1 MADAKVTLKPSEQI
15 IKAAN
20 AVEIVTAGDMA
31 IGLKKPNVLQQYR
44 IVEIVGESAKNE
56 VYMGMVMPI
65 LWVCE
70 INGEPEAPATTKREL
85 EARIQRLGEDGIAA
99 IIGHFAA
106 KAQAAASE
114 SDEAL
119 KN

>member
-15 IKAAN
+15 VQAAN
-20 AVEIVTAGDMA
+20 TIERITAGELN
-31 IGLKKPNVLQQYR
+31 IGLKKPGILAQYR
-44 IVEIVGESAKNE
+44 IVEIVGDSAKNE

-70 INGEPEAPATTKREL
+70 IDGDPQPAPTTKREL
-85 EARIQRLGEDGIAA
+85 EALIQRLGDEGVGGIMAHLA
-99 IIGHFAA
+99 G
-106 KAQAAASE
+106 KLEAAAGT
-114 SDEAL
+114 DTV